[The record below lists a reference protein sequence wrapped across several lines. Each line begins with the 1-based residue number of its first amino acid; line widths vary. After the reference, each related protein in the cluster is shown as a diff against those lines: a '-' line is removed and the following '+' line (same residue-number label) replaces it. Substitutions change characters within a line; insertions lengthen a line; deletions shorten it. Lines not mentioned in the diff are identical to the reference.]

1 MTMPSLMVQLLL
13 RFALPIDQPK
23 GMKTNRILSKLSA
36 AAVLAC
42 GLSASAQTLVTWTG
56 STGDFFDP
64 TKWSGGAVP
73 SGLDYA
79 VINNGGTATIG
90 ATAGNRQFGLLH
102 LGYVE
107 GATVAESGHVIMNGG
122 TLTIGADDVPNN
134 QVLIGEG
141 TVLST
146 FIQNG
151 GTIMLD
157 APETGAGNTSFKGMN
172 EIDWEVGLRGVGRF
186 EMHNDAKFFASDDLK
201 IAENVAGN
209 GSVLMDG
216 NAHLAVGSGI
226 AISTSG
232 TVEQTMV
239 IAGNARADAGNSMGA
254 GNPLGGTDEGYL
266 TMATGSGVGG
276 RAKLTIQD
284 NGILNIRRLT
294 AREGD
299 STIIVK
305 NHGQFHIFDV
315 LNGTGTS
322 AATRPTETGP
332 NSAYGSAAT
341 STGEILLQDDAIM
354 TVNSDPA
361 SGPTKGLGIS
371 AQRDAGNAGGKMTL
385 TVRDRASLTIEQDL
399 LLGAGA
405 NAATSDGTLEV
416 IGPAANVTIK
426 GNLNMAV
433 GLDGAIPTSDGTPA
447 KSTLSAFITAATH
460 TPINVDG
467 IARIANG
474 HLKVAMNGHTPT
486 TGTTYTLIQGG
497 TIEGEFASTDFT
509 AAPLGAGQVWEVQY
523 TANAVLVRVAAAG
536 AARVVTVTT
545 ANNVN
550 PPVGS
555 TSLLQAMTGLQNGDT
570 IRFNIPGAG
579 PHFIATPVGGY
590 PLITADNV
598 TIDGYSQ
605 PGAVPNSNPI
615 LAANNAQLRI
625 VLDSRNGNVHV
636 MDFDSDINSSGYGDT
651 EAAIIGIYAAT
662 NVTISGFSFL
672 SVPWYDNTNGDEV
685 GAYAISFAKAASG
698 RVSGNWIGVA
708 PDGTTL
714 AGPKNG
720 ITSFGWRVLSSDP
733 RTLSTNI
740 VVGVRANSP
749 NAPAEFNVFC
759 GIPTIPVALESA
771 GSRISGNFFNVFP
784 SGIKDFHPALAEPV
798 EFFGTFEGNIEIGR
812 SGNNTLIGVDGDG
825 VNDANERNIFSG
837 VLPGDQGG
845 YDHNVEFYGQT
856 PGTNIVV
863 AGNYFGLAVDGI
875 TRFTNGVPAL
885 NATGGSAQYR
895 FGSDFDGVSDAL
907 EANVV
912 YNNWP
917 QDLFPTTGSE
927 SFFDELEAGGIVSA
941 RGNVLVNN
949 FAFPTSPLKNGGLF
963 WTDYYTKALLD
974 PSLGVVPVLAPATT
988 ASRLIGTVPVPN
1000 ADYPVTIIDLYIAD
1014 PEGIEYGKTAGLA
1027 ELPNGY
1033 VQGKTYLGSF
1043 VDNSAADANKV
1054 AGEFDINITGLNA
1067 NGPLT
1072 ITANYSKSH
1081 VTAADS
1087 IVLTSPFS
1095 EPVQV
1100 TGVPTISLSIA
1111 KIATGVRLTWTG
1123 GSGPF
1128 TVRRKTNLT
1137 DAQWTTVTTTA
1148 NRTLDVAA
1156 DGAQGFFTISTGT
1169 P

>member
-1 MTMPSLMVQLLL
+1 MRKNRAIPKM
-13 RFALPIDQPK
+13 AL
-23 GMKTNRILSKLSA
+23 A
-36 AAVLAC
+36 AMFAC
-42 GLSASAQTLVTWTG
+42 GLSLSAQNLVTWTG
-56 STGDFFDP
+56 NSGDFYDA
-64 TKWSGGAVP
+64 TKWDTSAFPTGM
-73 SGLDYA
+73 DYA
-79 VINNGGTATIG
+79 IINNAGTATIG
-90 ATAGNRQFGLLH
+90 ATAGNRTLGLLR
-102 LGYVE
+102 LGAVQ
-107 GATVAESGHVIMNGG
+107 GGTESGHIIMNGG
-122 TLTIGADDVPNN
+122 TLTIGADDVPEN

-157 APETGAGNTSFKGMN
+157 APETGGLSTSFKGAN
-172 EIDWEVGLRGVGRF
+172 EIDWEVGLRGLGRF
-186 EMHNDAKFFASDDLK
+186 EMHNDAKFYASDDLK
-201 IAENVAGN
+201 VAENAAGN

-216 NAHLAVGSGI
+216 NSYLAVGSGI
-226 AISTSG
+226 SISQGG
-232 TVEQTMV
+232 TVEQSMV
-239 IAGNARADAGNSMGA
+239 IAGNARVDSGNSMGA

-266 TMATGSGVGG
+266 TMSTGSGVGG
-276 RAKLTIQD
+276 VAKLTIQD

-305 NHGQFHIFDV
+305 NSGQFHIFDV

-322 AATRPTETGP
+322 AATRPAESGP

-341 STGEILLQDDAIM
+341 STGEILLQDDAVM

-371 AQRDAGNAGGKMTL
+371 AQRDAGNAGGKMSL
-385 TVRDRASLTIEQDL
+385 TIRDRASLTIEQDL

-405 NAATSDGTLEV
+405 NATTSDGTLEV
-416 IGPAANVTIK
+416 IGPAAQITIK

-433 GLDGAIPTSDGTPA
+433 GLDGTIPTTDGTPA
-447 KSTLSAFITAATH
+447 KSTLSAVITAATH
-460 TPINVDG
+460 SAINVGG

-474 HLKVAMNGHTPT
+474 HLKVAMNGQTPT

-523 TANAVLVRVAAAG
+523 TANAVRVRVAAAG

-545 ANNVN
+545 ANNIN

-555 TSLLQAMTGLQNGDT
+555 TSLLQAMNGLQNGDT

-579 PHFIATPVGGY
+579 PHFIETPVGGY
-590 PLITADNV
+590 PLIAADNV
-598 TIDGYSQ
+598 TIEGYSQ
-605 PGAVPNSNPI
+605 PGAVPNSNSI
-615 LAANNAQLRI
+615 LAANNAQIRI
-625 VLDSRNGNVHV
+625 VLDSRNGNLHV
-636 MDFDSDINSSGYGDT
+636 MDFDSEINSSGYGDT

-662 NVTISGFSFL
+662 NVTISGLSFL
-672 SVPWYDNTNGDEV
+672 SVPWYNNTNGDEV
-685 GAYAISFAKAASG
+685 GAYAVSFAKAASG

-714 AGPKNG
+714 AAPKNG
-720 ITSFGWRVLSSDP
+720 ITSFAWRVLNTDP

-759 GIPTIPVALESA
+759 GIPSIPVILESA

-784 SGIKDFHPALAEPV
+784 SGIKDFHPALADPV
-798 EFFGTFEGNIEIGR
+798 NFAATFEGNIEIGR

-837 VLPGDQGG
+837 VLPPALGG
-845 YDHNVEFYGQT
+845 YDHNVEFYGQS
-856 PGTNIVV
+856 PGTNVVV
-863 AGNYFGLAVDGI
+863 AGNYFGLGVDGT

-885 NATGGSAQYR
+885 NASGGTPQYR

-917 QDLFPTTGSE
+917 SDMFPTTGSE
-927 SFFDELEAGGIVSA
+927 SFFDELDNVGGAIVSA

-949 FAFPTSPLKNGGLF
+949 FPFPTSPLKNGGLF
-963 WTDYYTKALLD
+963 WAAYYTKALVD
-974 PSLGVVPVLAPATT
+974 PSTGVVPVLAPGTT
-988 ASRLIGTVPVPN
+988 AARLIGTVPLSNP
-1000 ADYPVTIIDLYIAD
+1000 DYPITIIDLYVAD
-1014 PEGIEYGKTAGLA
+1014 PEGIAYGKTSGLP
-1027 ELPNGY
+1027 EFPNGY

-1043 VDNSAADANKV
+1043 VDNSAADANKA
-1054 AGEFDINITGLNA
+1054 AGEFDINISGLGA

-1072 ITANYSKSH
+1072 ITANYSKWH
-1081 VTAADS
+1081 AGIADG
-1087 IVLTSPFS
+1087 ITLTSPFS

-1100 TGVPTISLSIA
+1100 TSAPTINVSISRTPTGLQLS
-1111 KIATGVRLTWTG
+1111 WTG
-1123 GSGPF
+1123 GTGPF
-1128 TVRRKTNLT
+1128 TVLKKANLT
-1137 DAQWTTVTTTA
+1137 DAQWTPVTTTA
-1148 NRTLDVAA
+1148 DRTANVAT
-1156 DGAQGFFTISTGT
+1156 DGPHGFFIVRA

>member
-1 MTMPSLMVQLLL
+1 
-13 RFALPIDQPK
+13 
-23 GMKTNRILSKLSA
+23 MKTNRTLSKLSVA
-36 AAVLAC
+36 ALLAC
-42 GLSASAQTLVTWTG
+42 GLSASAQTPVTWTG
-56 STGDFFDP
+56 TTGDFFDA

-79 VINNGGTATIG
+79 FINNGGTATIG
-90 ATAGNRQFGLLH
+90 VTAGNRAFGLLH
-102 LGYVE
+102 LGYAVPP
-107 GATVAESGHVIMNGG
+107 GVTATESGHVIMNGG
-122 TLTIGADDVPNN
+122 TLTIGADDVPQN

-157 APETGAGNTSFKGMN
+157 APETGALSTSFKGAN
-172 EIDWEVGLRGVGRF
+172 EIDWEVGLRGLGRF

-201 IAENVAGN
+201 VAENAAGN

-226 AISTSG
+226 ALSTGG

-254 GNPLGGTDEGYL
+254 GDPRGGTDEGYL

-276 RAKLTIQD
+276 VAKLTIQD

-305 NHGQFHIFDV
+305 NSGQFHIFDV

-322 AATRPTETGP
+322 AATRPAETGP
-332 NSAYGSAAT
+332 NSAYGSRAT
-341 STGEILLQDDAIM
+341 STGKIILQDDAVM

-361 SGPTKGLGIS
+361 GGPTKGLGIS
-371 AQRDAGNAGGKMTL
+371 AQRDAGDAAGKMSL
-385 TVRDRASLTIEQDL
+385 IIRDRASLTIEQDL
-399 LLGAGA
+399 MLGSGG

-416 IGPAANVTIK
+416 IGPAANINIK

-433 GLDGAIPTSDGTPA
+433 GLDGAIPTTDGTPA
-447 KSTLSAFITAATH
+447 KSTLSAVITGATH
-460 TPINVDG
+460 SPVNVGG

-497 TIEGEFASTDFT
+497 TIEGQFASTDLT
-509 AAPLGAGQVWEVQY
+509 AAPLGAGQVWEVLY
-523 TANAVLVRVAAAG
+523 TANAVRARVAAAG
-536 AARVVTVTT
+536 AARIVTVTT

-555 TSLLQAMTGLQNGDT
+555 VSLLQALTGLQNGDT

-579 PHFIATPVGGY
+579 PHFIETPPGGY
-590 PLITADNV
+590 PLIRADNV
-598 TIDGYSQ
+598 TLDGYSQ

-625 VLDSRNGNVHV
+625 VLDSRNGNLHV
-636 MDFDSDINSSGYGDT
+636 MDDFDPGINSNGYGDT
-651 EAAIIGIYAAT
+651 EAAIIPIYAAT

-672 SVPWYDNTNGDEV
+672 SVPWYINNNQDEV
-685 GAYAISFAKAASG
+685 GAYAISFAKAGSG
-698 RVSGNWIGVA
+698 RISGNWIGVA

-714 AGPKNG
+714 AAPKNG
-720 ITSFGWRVLSSDP
+720 ITSFAWRVVNTDP

-740 VVGVRANSP
+740 VVGVRANYP

-759 GIPTIPVALESA
+759 GIPSIPIILESA

-784 SGIKDFHPALAEPV
+784 SGIKDFHPALADPV
-798 EFFGTFEGNIEIGR
+798 NFNGTFEGNIEIGR
-812 SGNNTLIGVDGDG
+812 SGNNTVIGVDGDG

-837 VLPGDQGG
+837 VLPASQGG
-845 YDHNVEFYGQT
+845 YDHNIEFYGQN

-863 AGNYFGLAVDGI
+863 AGNYFGLGVDGT
-875 TRFTNGVPAL
+875 TRFTNGVPVL
-885 NATGGSAQYR
+885 NAAGDLAPQYR
-895 FGSDFDGVSDAL
+895 FGSDFDGISDAL
-907 EANVV
+907 EGNVV

-917 QDLFPTTGSE
+917 TEMFPTTGSE
-927 SFFDELEAGGIVSA
+927 SFFDELHNNGNSIVSA

-949 FAFPTSPLKNGGLF
+949 FPFPMSPLEDGGLF
-963 WTDYYTKALLD
+963 WTAYYTKALVD
-974 PSLGVVPVLAPATT
+974 PSTGVVPVLSPNTT
-988 ASRLIGTVPVPN
+988 ATRLIGTVPLAN
-1000 ADYPVTIIDLYIAD
+1000 TDYPVTIIDLYIAD
-1014 PEGIEYGKTAGLA
+1014 PEGIAYGKTSGLP
-1027 ELPNGY
+1027 EFPNGY

-1043 VDNSAADANKV
+1043 VDNSAADADKD
-1054 AGEFDINITGLNA
+1054 AGEFDINISGLGA

-1081 VTAADS
+1081 ATAADS

-1100 TGVPTISLSIA
+1100 TGVPTINLSIA
-1111 KIATGVRLTWTG
+1111 KTATGVRLTWTG
-1123 GSGPF
+1123 GTGPF

-1137 DAQWTTVTTTA
+1137 DAQWTNVTTTSDRFYDA
-1148 NRTLDVAA
+1148 PA
-1156 DGAQGFFTISTGT
+1156 DGAHGFFTISSGT